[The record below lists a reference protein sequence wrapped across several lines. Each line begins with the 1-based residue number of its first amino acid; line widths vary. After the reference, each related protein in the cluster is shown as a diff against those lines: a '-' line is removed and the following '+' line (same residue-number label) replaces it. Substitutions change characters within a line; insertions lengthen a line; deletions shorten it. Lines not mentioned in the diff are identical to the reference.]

1 MRHRRDFF
9 KKFLPY
15 FVKESS
21 ILWRKSLKPNTKSVI
36 FLGAFGAD
44 AKLFG
49 DKVRSEIFKNNIIFE
64 RFSSLGMRQS
74 VSLVAYNELIYILQ
88 FRLSAEIN

>member
-1 MRHRRDFF
+1 M
-9 KKFLPY
+9 
-15 FVKESS
+15 
-21 ILWRKSLKPNTKSVI
+21 PNPQK

-49 DKVRSEIFKNNIIFE
+49 DKARSKIFKNNIIFE
-64 RFSSLGMRQS
+64 RFNTLRILQS
-74 VSLVAYNELIYILQ
+74 VSLVAYKELIYILQ